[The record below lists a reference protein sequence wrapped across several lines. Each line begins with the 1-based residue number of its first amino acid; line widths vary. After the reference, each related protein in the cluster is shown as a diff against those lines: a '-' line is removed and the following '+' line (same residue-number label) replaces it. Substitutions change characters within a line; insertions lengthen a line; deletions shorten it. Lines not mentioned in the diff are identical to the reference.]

1 MKRNRVNVL
10 TVVNSASNITTETI
24 DGKPHIVVRGI
35 TPVVDDIVMNRK
47 LYPAAE
53 IEKAY
58 NTLER
63 NPMPLG
69 HPKVDGKHVSARD
82 VRAVNEYHVGAWLQ
96 NVSHSDGKVTG
107 DMYVNRQYAESSE
120 KGKRLINRLDEML
133 AGTNSEPIHI
143 STGLLYS
150 GIAANGESKG
160 KKYNEIATNMMFDH
174 VAVLLDEP
182 GAGTPEEGVG
192 IFVNAE
198 GDETEI
204 EVCNL
209 QDAIVSDNRKDGW
222 LNKIKFFVAND
233 GGMSFD
239 EIAASLREAI
249 RANTPDS
256 WRYVV
261 SIYPDYL
268 IFEEEKKTTS
278 GRNLFKQK
286 YLISDGAVSLVG
298 EPVEVVRKPTEYEIK
313 TNGENDPMK
322 QLIINALQAAG
333 KPTEGKSDAEL
344 MDAYNQLAA
353 EKAAAKN
360 ETPEEKAAREKKEV
374 DDKKAKEQASN
385 SEEMPAWA
393 KVLTEQVTALN
404 SQINANSDKE
414 KGEKRTAVKL
424 VMNMSDEEV
433 ADLDGKALDAMYAK
447 CQTSFGLNAAFRNQA
462 TNTQSVS
469 EMPE

>member
-10 TVVNSASNITTETI
+10 TVVNSASNITTEII

-96 NVSHSDGKVTG
+96 NVSHKDGKVTG

-120 KGKRLINRLDEML
+120 KGKRLINRLDEMIT
-133 AGTNSEPIHI
+133 GTNSEPIHI

-182 GAGTPEEGVG
+182 GAGTPAEGVG

-198 GDETEI
+198 GDELEI
-204 EVCNL
+204 EVVNL
-209 QDAIVSDNRKDGW
+209 ADADEPDQQDAAFKTFFNQLKAFFSANSD
-222 LNKIKFFVAND
+222 
-233 GGMSFD
+233 S
-239 EIAASLREAI
+239 
-249 RANTPDS
+249 T
-256 WRYVV
+256 
-261 SIYPDYL
+261 
-268 IFEEEKKTTS
+268 
-278 GRNLFKQK
+278 QK
-286 YLISDGAVSLVG
+286 
-298 EPVEVVRKPTEYEIK
+298 ET
-313 TNGENDPMK
+313 DPMK
-322 QLIINALQAAG
+322 ELIVNALKANG
-333 KPTEGKSDAEL
+333 KEVEGKTDAEL
-344 MDAYNQLAA
+344 MDAYNQMKA
-353 EKAAAKN
+353 EEVTAKKKGD
-360 ETPEEKAAREKKEV
+360 EEIDPATGAPKKT
-374 DDKKAKEQASN
+374 EQAAN
-385 SEEMPAWA
+385 NEEMPAWA
-393 KVLTEQVTALN
+393 KALTDQVLALN
-404 SQINANSDKE
+404 SKINANSESE
-414 KGEKRTAVKL
+414 KSNMRAAVKAKFGMTDIA
-424 VMNMSDEEV
+424 VN
-433 ADLDGKALDAMYAK
+433 ALDGEPLKELFAQ
-447 CQTSFGLNAAFRNQA
+447 CQTSTGLNGAFRQA
-462 TNTQSVS
+462 TNSQSVS

>member
-10 TVVNSASNITTETI
+10 TVVNSASNITTETVN
-24 DGKPHIVVRGI
+24 GKPHIVVRGI

-82 VRAVNEYHVGAWLQ
+82 VQAVNEYHVGAWLQ
-96 NVSHSDGKVTG
+96 NVSHKDGKVTG

-133 AGTNSEPIHI
+133 AGTNSDPIHI

-182 GAGTPEEGVG
+182 GAGTPAEGVG

-198 GDETEI
+198 GYEVEI
-204 EVCNL
+204 EVVNL
-209 QDAIVSDNRKDGW
+209 EEANNPDPQDHSFKSFLNQLKALFSANSD
-222 LNKIKFFVAND
+222 
-233 GGMSFD
+233 S
-239 EIAASLREAI
+239 
-249 RANTPDS
+249 T
-256 WRYVV
+256 
-261 SIYPDYL
+261 
-268 IFEEEKKTTS
+268 
-278 GRNLFKQK
+278 QK
-286 YLISDGAVSLVG
+286 
-298 EPVEVVRKPTEYEIK
+298 ET
-313 TNGENDPMK
+313 DPMK
-322 QLIINALQAAG
+322 ELIVNALKAKG
-333 KPTEGKSDAEL
+333 KPVDGKTDAEL
-344 MDAYNQLAA
+344 MDAYNQMLAENA
-353 EKAAAKN
+353 DTKT
-360 ETPEEKAAREKKEV
+360 ETPEEKAAREKAEKEERER
-374 DDKKAKEQASN
+374 ANN
-385 SEEMPAWA
+385 SQEAPAWFKPFA
-393 KVLTEQVTALN
+393 DKLTTIESGLAV
-404 SQINANSDKE
+404 NADKE
-414 KGEKRTAVKL
+414 KSEQRAAVKAKFG
-424 VMNMSDEEV
+424 MTDV
-433 ADLDGKALDAMYAK
+433 AVNALDGEPLKELFAQ
-447 CQTSFGLNAAFRNQA
+447 CQTSTGLNGAFRQA
-462 TNTQSVS
+462 TNNQSVS

>member
-63 NPMPLG
+63 NPMPMG

-96 NVSHSDGKVTG
+96 NVSHNDGKVTG
-107 DMYVNRQYAESSE
+107 DMYVNRQYAESSD

-133 AGTNSEPIHI
+133 AGTNSDPIHI

-249 RANTPDS
+249 RANIPDS

-268 IFEEEKKTTS
+268 IFEEEKKNGS
-278 GRNLFKQK
+278 GRSLFKQK

-322 QLIINALQAAG
+322 ELIINALQAAG

-344 MDAYNQLAA
+344 MDAYNQMKA
-353 EKAAAKN
+353 EEAITKKKGDEEIDP
-360 ETPEEKAAREKKEV
+360 ETGKPKK
-374 DDKKAKEQASN
+374 KEQAAN
-385 SEEMPAWA
+385 NEEMPAWA
-393 KVLTEQVTALN
+393 QKLADRVDVVFN
-404 SQINANSDKE
+404 SLSANADKE
-414 KGEKRTAVKL
+414 KGEKRAAVKL
-424 VMNMSDEEV
+424 AMNMSDDEV

-447 CQTSFGLNAAFRNQA
+447 CQTSFGLNGAFRHQA

>member
-96 NVSHSDGKVTG
+96 NVSHNDGKVTG
-107 DMYVNRQYAESSE
+107 DMYVNRQYAESSD
-120 KGKRLINRLDEML
+120 KGKRLINRLDDML
-133 AGTNSEPIHI
+133 AGSNSDPIHI

-182 GAGTPEEGVG
+182 GAGTPDEGVG

-198 GDETEI
+198 GDEVEI

-209 QDAIVSDNRKDGW
+209 QDAVVNDNRKDGW
-222 LNKIKFFVAND
+222 LNKIKFFVTND

-249 RANTPDS
+249 RAKTPDS

-261 SIYPDYL
+261 SIYPDHL
-268 IFEEEKKTTS
+268 IFEEEKKSAS
-278 GRNLFKQK
+278 GRSLFKQK

-322 QLIINALQAAG
+322 EMIINALKAAG
-333 KPTEGKSDAEL
+333 KPTDGKSDAEL
-344 MDAYNQLAA
+344 MDAYNQMAA
-353 EKAAAKN
+353 EKAKPKE
-360 ETPEEKAAREKKEV
+360 ETPEEKAAREKKEA
-374 DDKKAKEQASN
+374 DDKKAKEQATN
-385 SEEMPAWA
+385 SEGMPAWA
-393 KVLTEQVTALN
+393 KLLTEQVTAIN
-404 SQINANSDKE
+404 SQLNANSDKE
-414 KGEKRTAVKL
+414 KGEKRAAVKL
-424 VMNMSDEEV
+424 AMNMSDEEV

-447 CQTSFGLNAAFRNQA
+447 CQTSFGLNGAFRNQA

>member
-96 NVSHSDGKVTG
+96 NVSHKDGKVTG
-107 DMYVNRQYAESSE
+107 DMYVNRQYAESND
-120 KGKRLINRLDEML
+120 KGKRLINRLDEMI

-182 GAGTPEEGVG
+182 GAGTPADGVG

-198 GDETEI
+198 GDELEI
-204 EVCNL
+204 EVVNL
-209 QDAIVSDNRKDGW
+209 ADADVPDPQDASFKTFFNQLKAFFSANSD
-222 LNKIKFFVAND
+222 
-233 GGMSFD
+233 S
-239 EIAASLREAI
+239 
-249 RANTPDS
+249 T
-256 WRYVV
+256 
-261 SIYPDYL
+261 
-268 IFEEEKKTTS
+268 
-278 GRNLFKQK
+278 QK
-286 YLISDGAVSLVG
+286 
-298 EPVEVVRKPTEYEIK
+298 ET
-313 TNGENDPMK
+313 DPMK
-322 QLIINALQAAG
+322 ELIVNALKANG
-333 KPTEGKSDAEL
+333 KEVEGKTDAEL
-344 MDAYNQLAA
+344 MDAYNQMKA
-353 EKAAAKN
+353 EEVTAKKKGDE
-360 ETPEEKAAREKKEV
+360 ETDPATGAPKKT
-374 DDKKAKEQASN
+374 EQAAN
-385 SEEMPAWA
+385 NEEIPAWA
-393 KVLTEQVTALN
+393 KALTDQVLALN
-404 SQINANSDKE
+404 SKINANSESE
-414 KGEKRTAVKL
+414 KSNMRAAVKAKFGMTDIA
-424 VMNMSDEEV
+424 VN
-433 ADLDGKALDAMYAK
+433 ALDGEPLKELFAQ
-447 CQTSFGLNAAFRNQA
+447 CQTSTGLNGAFRQA
-462 TNTQSVS
+462 TNTQSFS

>member
-96 NVSHSDGKVTG
+96 NVSHKDGKVTG

-133 AGTNSEPIHI
+133 AGTNSDPIHI

-298 EPVEVVRKPTEYEIK
+298 EPVEVVRKPTEYEVK
-313 TNGENDPMK
+313 TNGETNPMK
-322 QLIINALQAAG
+322 EKMIAALNAAG
-333 KPTEGKSDAEL
+333 VKTEGLTDDQVW
-344 MDAYNQLAA
+344 DAYNQQMQKKDGGGDPGRAQINSDVITAA
-353 EKAAAKN
+353 VNAALTPLNEKLGKL
-360 ETPEEKAAREKKEV
+360 ETQLQANAESDLKTKRDAV
-374 DDKKAKEQASN
+374 KAKFSFMTEAAIN
-385 SEEMPAWA
+385 SLSGE
-393 KVLTEQVTALN
+393 ALN
-404 SQINANSDKE
+404 DMYSQ
-414 KGEKRTAVKL
+414 
-424 VMNMSDEEV
+424 
-433 ADLDGKALDAMYAK
+433 
-447 CQTSFGLNAAFRNQA
+447 CQTSTPLNPSFQLVNSEKDQWKDYDLNAGMEEG
-462 TNTQSVS
+462 TK
-469 EMPE
+469 

>member
-96 NVSHSDGKVTG
+96 NVSHKDGKVTG

-133 AGTNSEPIHI
+133 AGTNSDPIHI

-198 GDETEI
+198 GDELEI
-204 EVCNL
+204 EVVNL
-209 QDAIVSDNRKDGW
+209 ADADVPDPQDASFKTFFNQLKAFFSANSD
-222 LNKIKFFVAND
+222 
-233 GGMSFD
+233 S
-239 EIAASLREAI
+239 
-249 RANTPDS
+249 T
-256 WRYVV
+256 
-261 SIYPDYL
+261 
-268 IFEEEKKTTS
+268 
-278 GRNLFKQK
+278 QK
-286 YLISDGAVSLVG
+286 
-298 EPVEVVRKPTEYEIK
+298 ET
-313 TNGENDPMK
+313 DPMK
-322 QLIINALQAAG
+322 ELIVNALKA
-333 KPTEGKSDAEL
+333 KGKSVDGKTDAEL
-344 MDAYNQLAA
+344 MDAYNQMLAENA
-353 EKAAAKN
+353 DSKE
-360 ETPEEKAAREKKEV
+360 ETPEEKAAREKKEA
-374 DDKKAKEQASN
+374 DDKKAKEQTTN

-414 KGEKRTAVKL
+414 KGEKRAAVKL
-424 VMNMSDEEV
+424 AMNMSDEEV

-447 CQTSFGLNAAFRNQA
+447 CQTSFGLNGAFRNQA

>member
-96 NVSHSDGKVTG
+96 NVSHEGGKVTG

-120 KGKRLINRLDEML
+120 KGKRLINRLDEMI

-198 GDETEI
+198 GDELEI
-204 EVCNL
+204 EVVNL
-209 QDAIVSDNRKDGW
+209 AEADVPDPQDASFKTFFNQLKAFFSANSD
-222 LNKIKFFVAND
+222 
-233 GGMSFD
+233 S
-239 EIAASLREAI
+239 
-249 RANTPDS
+249 T
-256 WRYVV
+256 
-261 SIYPDYL
+261 
-268 IFEEEKKTTS
+268 
-278 GRNLFKQK
+278 QK
-286 YLISDGAVSLVG
+286 
-298 EPVEVVRKPTEYEIK
+298 ET
-313 TNGENDPMK
+313 DPMK
-322 QLIINALQAAG
+322 ELIVNALKANG
-333 KPTEGKSDAEL
+333 KEVEGKTDAEL
-344 MDAYNQLAA
+344 MDAYNQMKA
-353 EKAAAKN
+353 EEVTAKKKGD
-360 ETPEEKAAREKKEV
+360 EEIDPATGAPKNT
-374 DDKKAKEQASN
+374 EQAAN
-385 SEEMPAWA
+385 NEDMPAWA
-393 KVLTEQVTALN
+393 KALTDQVLALN
-404 SQINANSDKE
+404 SKINANSETE
-414 KGEKRTAVKL
+414 KSNMRAAVKAKFGMTDIA
-424 VMNMSDEEV
+424 VNV
-433 ADLDGKALDAMYAK
+433 LDGEPLKELFAQ
-447 CQTSFGLNAAFRNQA
+447 CQTSTGLNGAFRQA

>member
-96 NVSHSDGKVTG
+96 NVSHKGGKVTG
-107 DMYVNRQYAESSE
+107 YMYVNRQYAESSE
-120 KGKRLINRLDEML
+120 KGKRLINRLDEMI

-198 GDETEI
+198 GDEVEI
-204 EVCNL
+204 EVTNL
-209 QDAIVSDNRKDGW
+209 EEPDTSDQQDPAYKTFFNQLKAFFGANSD
-222 LNKIKFFVAND
+222 
-233 GGMSFD
+233 S
-239 EIAASLREAI
+239 
-249 RANTPDS
+249 T
-256 WRYVV
+256 
-261 SIYPDYL
+261 
-268 IFEEEKKTTS
+268 
-278 GRNLFKQK
+278 QK
-286 YLISDGAVSLVG
+286 
-298 EPVEVVRKPTEYEIK
+298 ET
-313 TNGENDPMK
+313 DPMK
-322 QLIINALQAAG
+322 DLIVNALKAKG
-333 KPTEGKSDAEL
+333 KSVDGKSDAEL
-344 MDAYNQLAA
+344 MDAYNQMLAENA
-353 EKAAAKN
+353 DSKE
-360 ETPEEKAAREKKEV
+360 ETPEEKAAREKAEKEERER
-374 DDKKAKEQASN
+374 ANNQA
-385 SEEMPAWA
+385 EAPAWFKPFA
-393 KVLTEQVTALN
+393 DDLAAVKSGLTV
-404 SQINANSDKE
+404 NADKE
-414 KGEKRTAVKL
+414 KSEQRAAVKAKFG
-424 VMNMSDEEV
+424 MTDV
-433 ADLDGKALDAMYAK
+433 AVNALDGEPLKELFAQ
-447 CQTSFGLNAAFRNQA
+447 CQTSTGLNGAFRQA
-462 TNTQSVS
+462 NNTQSVS

>member
-82 VRAVNEYHVGAWLQ
+82 VRAVNEFHVGAWLQ
-96 NVSHSDGKVTG
+96 NVSHKDGKVTG
-107 DMYVNRQYAESSE
+107 DMYVNRQYAESSD
-120 KGKRLINRLDEML
+120 KGKRLINRLDDML
-133 AGTNSEPIHI
+133 SGANADPIHI

-150 GIAANGESKG
+150 GITANGESKG

-182 GAGTPEEGVG
+182 GAGTPSEGVG
-192 IFVNAE
+192 IFVNSDGDEQQIEMANLANAYDCTREGMLNKTRFFFTNASNFSFDDIQRAISDKLRE
-198 GDETEI
+198 GDIEDKWLWPET
-204 EVCNL
+204 V
-209 QDAIVSDNRKDGW
+209 W
-222 LNKIKFFVAND
+222 
-233 GGMSFD
+233 
-239 EIAASLREAI
+239 
-249 RANTPDS
+249 PDS
-256 WRYVV
+256 F
-261 SIYPDYL
+261 IYQDGSKHL
-268 IFEEEKKTTS
+268 
-278 GRNLFKQK
+278 KQK
-286 YLISDGAVSLVG
+286 YLIDDGGKAVFVG

-313 TNGENDPMK
+313 TNGAENPMK
-322 QLIINALQAAG
+322 DMIVNALKAKG
-333 KPTEGKSDAEL
+333 KPTEGKTDAEL
-344 MDAYNQLAA
+344 FDAFNQMNA
-353 EKAAAKN
+353 EEAAKT
-360 ETPEEKAAREKKEV
+360 ETPEQKAAREKKES
-374 DDKKAKEQASN
+374 DEKTAKDKASN

-393 KVLTEQVTALN
+393 KLLTEQVSALN
-404 SQINANSDKE
+404 TQFTANSDKE
-414 KGEKRTAVKL
+414 KGEKRAAVKAKF
-424 VMNMSDEEV
+424 NMTDLAV
-433 ADLDGKALDAMYAK
+433 NALDGEPLKELYAQ
-447 CQTSFGLNAAFRNQA
+447 CQTSTGLSGAFRQVNNNQ
-462 TNTQSVS
+462 SFS

>member
-96 NVSHSDGKVTG
+96 NVSHEDGKVTG

-120 KGKRLINRLDEML
+120 KGKRLINRLDEMI

-182 GAGTPEEGVG
+182 GAGTPAEGVG

-198 GDETEI
+198 GDELEI
-204 EVCNL
+204 EVVNL
-209 QDAIVSDNRKDGW
+209 ADADVPDPQDASFKTFFNQLKAFFSANSD
-222 LNKIKFFVAND
+222 
-233 GGMSFD
+233 S
-239 EIAASLREAI
+239 
-249 RANTPDS
+249 T
-256 WRYVV
+256 
-261 SIYPDYL
+261 
-268 IFEEEKKTTS
+268 
-278 GRNLFKQK
+278 QK
-286 YLISDGAVSLVG
+286 
-298 EPVEVVRKPTEYEIK
+298 ET
-313 TNGENDPMK
+313 DPMK
-322 QLIINALQAAG
+322 ELIVNALKANG
-333 KPTEGKSDAEL
+333 KEVEGKTDAEL
-344 MDAYNQLAA
+344 MDAYNQMKA
-353 EKAAAKN
+353 EEVTAKKKGD
-360 ETPEEKAAREKKEV
+360 EEIDPTTGIPKKT
-374 DDKKAKEQASN
+374 EQAAN
-385 SEEMPAWA
+385 NEDMPAWA
-393 KVLTEQVTALN
+393 KALTDQVLALN
-404 SQINANSDKE
+404 SKINANSESE
-414 KGEKRTAVKL
+414 KSNMRAAVKAKFGMTDIA
-424 VMNMSDEEV
+424 VN
-433 ADLDGKALDAMYAK
+433 ALDGEPLKELFAQ
-447 CQTSFGLNAAFRNQA
+447 CQTSTGLNGTFRQA

>member
-96 NVSHSDGKVTG
+96 DVNHKGGKVTG

-120 KGKRLINRLDEML
+120 KGKRLINRLDEMI

-182 GAGTPEEGVG
+182 GAGTPSEGVG
-192 IFVNAE
+192 IFVNSE
-198 GDETEI
+198 GEEVEI
-204 EVCNL
+204 EVAL
-209 QDAIVSDNRKDGW
+209 LSDAADCTREGL
-222 LNKIKFFVAND
+222 LNKTKFFFTNASNF
-233 GGMSFD
+233 SFD
-239 EIAASLREAI
+239 DIQRAISDKLHEGRADDKWLWPESVWPDNFIYRDEAK
-249 RANTPDS
+249 
-256 WRYVV
+256 Y
-261 SIYPDYL
+261 
-268 IFEEEKKTTS
+268 
-278 GRNLFKQK
+278 FKQK
-286 YLISDGAVSLVG
+286 YLIDDDGKAVFVG
-298 EPVEVVRKPTEYEIK
+298 EPLEVVRKPIEYEIK

-322 QLIINALQAAG
+322 ELIINALQAAG
-333 KPTEGKSDAEL
+333 KPTDGKSDAEL
-344 MDAYNQLAA
+344 MDAYNQMKAD
-353 EKAAAKN
+353 EAAAK
-360 ETPEEKAAREKKEV
+360 KAGEDEIDTATGKSKK
-374 DDKKAKEQASN
+374 KEQAAN
-385 SEEMPAWA
+385 NEEMPAWA
-393 KVLTEQVTALN
+393 QKLADRVDTVVN
-404 SQINANSDKE
+404 SLNANADKE
-414 KGEKRTAVKL
+414 KGEKRVAVKAKFGL
-424 VMNMSDEEV
+424 DDLAVN
-433 ADLDGKALDAMYAK
+433 ALDGAALDGLFAQ
-447 CQTSFGLNAAFRNQA
+447 CQTSTGLNGAFRQVN
-462 TNTQSVS
+462 NNDSFS
-469 EMPE
+469 DMPE

>member
-96 NVSHSDGKVTG
+96 NVSHEGGKVTG

-133 AGTNSEPIHI
+133 AGTNSDPIHI

-192 IFVNAE
+192 IFVNSE
-198 GDETEI
+198 GDDQQI
-204 EVCNL
+204 EVARL
-209 QDAIVSDNRKDGW
+209 ADGIDCTRDG
-222 LNKIKFFVAND
+222 LINKTKFFFTNASNF
-233 GGMSFD
+233 SFD
-239 EIAASLREAI
+239 DISRAISDKLHEGRADDKWLWPESVWPDNFIYRDEAK
-249 RANTPDS
+249 
-256 WRYVV
+256 Y
-261 SIYPDYL
+261 
-268 IFEEEKKTTS
+268 
-278 GRNLFKQK
+278 FKQK
-286 YLISDGAVSLVG
+286 YLIDDDGKAVFVG
-298 EPVEVVRKPTEYEIK
+298 EPVEVVRKPIEYEIK

-322 QLIINALQAAG
+322 ELIINALQAAG

-353 EKAAAKN
+353 EKAAAKK
-360 ETPEEKAAREKKEV
+360 EGGDEIDPATGKPKK
-374 DDKKAKEQASN
+374 KEQASN
-385 SEEMPAWA
+385 SEEAPAWFKPFA
-393 KVLTEQVTALN
+393 EDLAAVKSGLT
-404 SQINANSDKE
+404 ANSDKE
-414 KGEKRTAVKL
+414 KGEKRAAVKAKFGL
-424 VMNMSDEEV
+424 DDLAVN
-433 ADLDGKALDAMYAK
+433 ALDGAALDGLFAQ
-447 CQTSFGLNAAFRNQA
+447 CQTSTGLNGAFRQVN
-462 TNTQSVS
+462 NNDSFS
-469 EMPE
+469 DMPE

>member
-96 NVSHSDGKVTG
+96 NVSHEDGKVTG

-120 KGKRLINRLDEML
+120 KGKRLINRLDEMI

-182 GAGTPEEGVG
+182 GAGTPAEGVG

-198 GDETEI
+198 GDELEI
-204 EVCNL
+204 EVVNL
-209 QDAIVSDNRKDGW
+209 ADADVPDPQDASFKTFFNQLKAFFSANSD
-222 LNKIKFFVAND
+222 
-233 GGMSFD
+233 S
-239 EIAASLREAI
+239 
-249 RANTPDS
+249 T
-256 WRYVV
+256 
-261 SIYPDYL
+261 
-268 IFEEEKKTTS
+268 
-278 GRNLFKQK
+278 QK
-286 YLISDGAVSLVG
+286 
-298 EPVEVVRKPTEYEIK
+298 ET
-313 TNGENDPMK
+313 DPMK
-322 QLIINALQAAG
+322 ELIVNALKANG
-333 KPTEGKSDAEL
+333 KEVEGKTDAEL

-353 EKAAAKN
+353 EKAAAKKDGGD
-360 ETPEEKAAREKKEV
+360 EIDPATGKPKK
-374 DDKKAKEQASN
+374 KEQASN
-385 SEEMPAWA
+385 SEEAPAWFKPFA
-393 KVLTEQVTALN
+393 DDLAAVKSGLAV
-404 SQINANSDKE
+404 NADKE
-414 KGEKRTAVKL
+414 KGEKRAAVKAKFGL
-424 VMNMSDEEV
+424 DDLAVN
-433 ADLDGKALDAMYAK
+433 ALDGAALDGLFAQ
-447 CQTSFGLNAAFRNQA
+447 CQTSTGLNGAFRPVN
-462 TNTQSVS
+462 NNDSFS

>member
-82 VRAVNEYHVGAWLQ
+82 VRAVNNYHVGAWLQ
-96 NVSHSDGKVTG
+96 NVSHKDGKVSG
-107 DMYVNRQYAESSE
+107 DMYIDRQYAESSE
-120 KGKRLINRLDEML
+120 KGKRLINRLDEMIS
-133 AGTNSEPIHI
+133 GTNSEPIHI

-182 GAGTPEEGVG
+182 GAGTPSEGVG
-192 IFVNAE
+192 IFVNSE
-198 GDETEI
+198 GEEVEI
-204 EVCNL
+204 EVARLSEAADCTREGL
-209 QDAIVSDNRKDGW
+209 
-222 LNKIKFFVAND
+222 LNKTRFFFTNASNF
-233 GGMSFD
+233 SFD
-239 EIAASLREAI
+239 DIQRAI
-249 RANTPDS
+249 SDKLHEGRADDKWLWPESVWPDS
-256 WRYVV
+256 F
-261 SIYPDYL
+261 IYRDEAKY
-268 IFEEEKKTTS
+268 
-278 GRNLFKQK
+278 FKQK
-286 YLISDGAVSLVG
+286 YLIDDDGKAVFVG
-298 EPVEVVRKPTEYEIK
+298 EPVEVVRKPIEYEIK
-313 TNGENDPMK
+313 TNGEKDPMK
-322 QLIINALQAAG
+322 ELIINALQAAG

-353 EKAAAKN
+353 EKAAAKK
-360 ETPEEKAAREKKEV
+360 EGEDEIDPATGKPKK
-374 DDKKAKEQASN
+374 KEQASN
-385 SEEMPAWA
+385 SEEAPAWFKPFA
-393 KVLTEQVTALN
+393 DDLAAVKSGLT
-404 SQINANSDKE
+404 ANSDKE
-414 KGEKRTAVKL
+414 KGEKRAAVKAKFGL
-424 VMNMSDEEV
+424 DDLAVN
-433 ADLDGKALDAMYAK
+433 ALDGAALDGLFAQ
-447 CQTSFGLNAAFRNQA
+447 CQTSTGLNGAFRQVN
-462 TNTQSVS
+462 NNDSFS

>member
-24 DGKPHIVVRGI
+24 DSKPHIVVRGI

-96 NVSHSDGKVTG
+96 NVSHKDGKVTG

-120 KGKRLINRLDEML
+120 KGKRLINRLEEML

-198 GDETEI
+198 GDEVEI
-204 EVCNL
+204 EVVNL
-209 QDAIVSDNRKDGW
+209 KEST
-222 LNKIKFFVAND
+222 
-233 GGMSFD
+233 
-239 EIAASLREAI
+239 
-249 RANTPDS
+249 TPDQQD
-256 WRYVV
+256 
-261 SIYPDYL
+261 PA
-268 IFEEEKKTTS
+268 FKTFFNQLKAFFGANSDST
-278 GRNLFKQK
+278 QK
-286 YLISDGAVSLVG
+286 
-298 EPVEVVRKPTEYEIK
+298 ET
-313 TNGENDPMK
+313 DPMK
-322 QLIINALQAAG
+322 ELIVNALKA
-333 KPTEGKSDAEL
+333 KGKSVDGKTDAEL
-344 MDAYNQLAA
+344 MDAYNQMLAENA
-353 EKAAAKN
+353 DSKE
-360 ETPEEKAAREKKEV
+360 ETPEEKAAREKKEA
-374 DDKKAKEQASN
+374 DDKKAKEQATN
-385 SEEMPAWA
+385 SEEMPVWA
-393 KVLTEQVTALN
+393 KTLAEQVMALN
-404 SQINANSDKE
+404 SQINANSESE
-414 KGEKRTAVKL
+414 KASMRAAVKAKFGMTDIA
-424 VMNMSDEEV
+424 VN
-433 ADLDGKALDAMYAK
+433 ALDGEPLSELFAK
-447 CQTSFGLNAAFRNQA
+447 CQTSTGLNGAFLQA
-462 TNTQSVS
+462 TNNQSVS

>member
-96 NVSHSDGKVTG
+96 NVSHEDGKVTG

-120 KGKRLINRLDEML
+120 KGKRLINRLDEMI

-198 GDETEI
+198 GDELEI
-204 EVCNL
+204 EVVNL
-209 QDAIVSDNRKDGW
+209 ADADVPDPQDASFKTFFNQLKAFFSANSD
-222 LNKIKFFVAND
+222 
-233 GGMSFD
+233 S
-239 EIAASLREAI
+239 
-249 RANTPDS
+249 T
-256 WRYVV
+256 
-261 SIYPDYL
+261 
-268 IFEEEKKTTS
+268 
-278 GRNLFKQK
+278 QK
-286 YLISDGAVSLVG
+286 
-298 EPVEVVRKPTEYEIK
+298 ET
-313 TNGENDPMK
+313 DPMK
-322 QLIINALQAAG
+322 ELIVNALKANG
-333 KPTEGKSDAEL
+333 KEVEGKTDAEL
-344 MDAYNQLAA
+344 MDAYNQMKA
-353 EKAAAKN
+353 EEITAKKKGD
-360 ETPEEKAAREKKEV
+360 EEIDPDTGAPKRT
-374 DDKKAKEQASN
+374 EQTAN
-385 SEEMPAWA
+385 NEEMPAWA
-393 KVLTEQVTALN
+393 KALTDQVFALN
-404 SQINANSDKE
+404 SKINANSESAKNNM
-414 KGEKRTAVKL
+414 RAAVKAKFGMTDIA
-424 VMNMSDEEV
+424 VN
-433 ADLDGKALDAMYAK
+433 ALDGEPLKELFAQ
-447 CQTSFGLNAAFRNQA
+447 CQTSTGLNGAFRQA

>member
-10 TVVNSASNITTETI
+10 TVVNSASNITTETVN
-24 DGKPHIVVRGI
+24 GKPHIVVRGI

-82 VRAVNEYHVGAWLQ
+82 VQAVNEYHVGAWLQ
-96 NVSHSDGKVTG
+96 NVSHKDGKVTG

-133 AGTNSEPIHI
+133 AGTNSDPIHI

-182 GAGTPEEGVG
+182 GAGTPDDGVG

-198 GDETEI
+198 GDEQ
-204 EVCNL
+204 EVEQANL
-209 QDAIVSDNRKDGW
+209 ADAADCTREGM
-222 LNKIKFFVAND
+222 LNKTRFFFTNASNF
-233 GGMSFD
+233 SFD
-239 EIAASLREAI
+239 DIQRAISDKLREGAGEDKCLWPE
-249 RANTPDS
+249 TVWPDS
-256 WRYVV
+256 FIYRDDTRY
-261 SIYPDYL
+261 L
-268 IFEEEKKTTS
+268 
-278 GRNLFKQK
+278 KQK
-286 YLISDGAVSLVG
+286 YLIDDAGKAVFVG

-322 QLIINALQAAG
+322 ELIINALQAAG

-344 MDAYNQLAA
+344 MDAYNQMKAD
-353 EKAAAKN
+353 EAAAKKN
-360 ETPEEKAAREKKEV
+360 GDEEIDPATGKPKK
-374 DDKKAKEQASN
+374 KEQATN
-385 SEEMPAWA
+385 NEEMPAWA

-404 SQINANSDKE
+404 SQINASAETE
-414 KGEKRTAVKL
+414 KGNMRAAVKAKFGMTDL
-424 VMNMSDEEV
+424 AVN
-433 ADLDGKALDAMYAK
+433 ALDGEPLKELFAQ
-447 CQTSFGLNAAFRNQA
+447 CQTSTGLNGAFRQA
-462 TNTQSVS
+462 TNNQSVS

>member
-96 NVSHSDGKVTG
+96 NVSHEGGKVTG

-120 KGKRLINRLDEML
+120 KGKRLINRLDEMI

-182 GAGTPEEGVG
+182 GAGTPSEGVG
-192 IFVNAE
+192 IFVNSE
-198 GDETEI
+198 GEEVEI
-204 EVCNL
+204 EVAL
-209 QDAIVSDNRKDGW
+209 LSDAADCTREGL
-222 LNKIKFFVAND
+222 LNKTKFFFTNASNF
-233 GGMSFD
+233 SFD
-239 EIAASLREAI
+239 DIQRAISDKLHEGRADDKWLWPESVWPDNFIYRDEAK
-249 RANTPDS
+249 
-256 WRYVV
+256 Y
-261 SIYPDYL
+261 
-268 IFEEEKKTTS
+268 
-278 GRNLFKQK
+278 FKQK
-286 YLISDGAVSLVG
+286 YLIDDDGKAVFVG
-298 EPVEVVRKPTEYEIK
+298 EPVEVVRKPIEYEIK

-322 QLIINALQAAG
+322 ELIINALQAAG

-353 EKAAAKN
+353 EKAAAKKEGED
-360 ETPEEKAAREKKEV
+360 ETDPATGKPKK
-374 DDKKAKEQASN
+374 KEQASN
-385 SEEMPAWA
+385 SEEAPAWFKPFA
-393 KVLTEQVTALN
+393 EDLAAVKSGLT
-404 SQINANSDKE
+404 ANSDKE
-414 KGEKRTAVKL
+414 KGEKRAAVKAKFGL
-424 VMNMSDEEV
+424 DDLAVNT
-433 ADLDGKALDAMYAK
+433 LDGAALDGLFAQ
-447 CQTSFGLNAAFRNQA
+447 CQTSTGLNGAFRQVN
-462 TNTQSVS
+462 NNDSFS

>member
-96 NVSHSDGKVTG
+96 NVSHEGGKVTG

-120 KGKRLINRLDEML
+120 KGKRLINRLDEMI

-182 GAGTPEEGVG
+182 GAGTPAEGVG

-198 GDETEI
+198 GDELEI
-204 EVCNL
+204 EVVNL
-209 QDAIVSDNRKDGW
+209 ADADVPDPQDASFKTFFNQLKAFFSANSD
-222 LNKIKFFVAND
+222 
-233 GGMSFD
+233 S
-239 EIAASLREAI
+239 
-249 RANTPDS
+249 T
-256 WRYVV
+256 
-261 SIYPDYL
+261 
-268 IFEEEKKTTS
+268 
-278 GRNLFKQK
+278 QK
-286 YLISDGAVSLVG
+286 
-298 EPVEVVRKPTEYEIK
+298 ET
-313 TNGENDPMK
+313 DPMK
-322 QLIINALQAAG
+322 ELIVNALKANG
-333 KPTEGKSDAEL
+333 KEVEGKTDAEL
-344 MDAYNQLAA
+344 MDAYNQMKA
-353 EKAAAKN
+353 EEVTAKKKGD
-360 ETPEEKAAREKKEV
+360 EEIDPATGAPKKT
-374 DDKKAKEQASN
+374 EQAAN
-385 SEEMPAWA
+385 NEEMPAWA
-393 KVLTEQVTALN
+393 KALTDQVMALN
-404 SQINANSDKE
+404 SQFNANSESE
-414 KGEKRTAVKL
+414 KSNMRAAVKAKFGMTDIA
-424 VMNMSDEEV
+424 VN
-433 ADLDGKALDAMYAK
+433 ALDGEPLKELFAQ
-447 CQTSFGLNAAFRNQA
+447 CQTSTGLNGAFRQA

>member
-96 NVSHSDGKVTG
+96 NVSYKDGKVTG
-107 DMYVNRQYAESSE
+107 DMYVNRQYAESSD
-120 KGKRLINRLDEML
+120 KGKLLINRLDEML
-133 AGTNSEPIHI
+133 AGTNSDPIHI

-192 IFVNAE
+192 IFVNSE
-198 GDETEI
+198 GDEQQI
-204 EVCNL
+204 EVARL
-209 QDAIVSDNRKDGW
+209 TDGIDCTRDGL
-222 LNKIKFFVAND
+222 LNKTKFFFTNASNF
-233 GGMSFD
+233 SFD
-239 EIAASLREAI
+239 DISRAISDKLREGDAEDKWLWPE
-249 RANTPDS
+249 TVWPDS
-256 WRYVV
+256 F
-261 SIYPDYL
+261 IYRNDTKYL
-268 IFEEEKKTTS
+268 
-278 GRNLFKQK
+278 KQK
-286 YLISDGAVSLVG
+286 YLIDDDGKAVLVG

-322 QLIINALQAAG
+322 ELIINALQAAG

-344 MDAYNQLAA
+344 MDAYNQMAA
-353 EKAAAKN
+353 EKAAKT
-360 ETPEEKAAREKKEV
+360 ETPEEKAAREKKEA
-374 DDKKAKEQASN
+374 DDKKSKEQAN
-385 SEEMPAWA
+385 NNEEMPGWA
-393 KVLTEQVTALN
+393 KLLSEQVTAIN
-404 SQINANSDKE
+404 SQLNANSDKE
-414 KGEKRTAVKL
+414 KGEKRAAVKAKFL
-424 VMNMSDEEV
+424 LDDIAVN
-433 ADLDGKALDAMYAK
+433 ALDGAALDGLYAQ
-447 CQTSFGLNAAFRNQA
+447 CQTSVGLNGAFRQVNSS
-462 TNTQSVS
+462 QSVS